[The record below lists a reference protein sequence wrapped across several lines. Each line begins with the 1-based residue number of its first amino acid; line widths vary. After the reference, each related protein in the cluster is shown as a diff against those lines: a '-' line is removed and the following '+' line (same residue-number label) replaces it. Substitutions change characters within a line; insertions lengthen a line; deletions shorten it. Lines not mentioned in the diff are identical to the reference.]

1 MRPLFIITLLIICCF
16 IPVSAVSQESY
27 AQKRTEEIVASF
39 NKQKHVVKEKHGV
52 RMEKYKKVQSEPVI
66 KQNLRDYSGVYETA
80 DPGCAL
86 EIEVT
91 ADGTVRAAGSEPVY
105 ADNRQTRSFRL
116 EGAKLTGAMLSG
128 TKVYSDGA
136 TARFE
141 GVFINRT
148 DFNSPTD
155 PGVSAFGLGVI
166 LNPVQVGG
174 VTLDKL
180 FYQFKR

>member
-1 MRPLFIITLLIICCF
+1 MRALFIISLLIVCWL
-16 IPVSAVSQESY
+16 IPVSAVSQESD

-39 NKQKHVVKEKHGV
+39 NKQKYAVKEKHGV

-66 KQNLRDYSGVYETA
+66 KQNIRDYSGRYETG
-80 DPGCAL
+80 DQGYVID
-86 EIEVT
+86 IEVT
-91 ADGTVRAAGSEPVY
+91 GDGTVKAVGSEPVNE
-105 ADNRQTRSFRL
+105 DNRQARSFRL
-116 EGAKLTGAMLSG
+116 EGGSLTGAMLSG

-155 PGVSAFGLGVI
+155 KGVSAFGLGVI

-174 VTLDKL
+174 VTLDRL
-180 FYQFKR
+180 FYQLKR